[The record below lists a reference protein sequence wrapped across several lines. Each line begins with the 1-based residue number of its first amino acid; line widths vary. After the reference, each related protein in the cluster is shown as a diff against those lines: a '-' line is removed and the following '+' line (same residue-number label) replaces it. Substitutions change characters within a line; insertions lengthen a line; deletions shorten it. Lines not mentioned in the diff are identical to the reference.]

1 MNKKRSITI
10 KVVLL
15 LAVVCLAGF
24 FTACAKKRTV
34 VFDSCGGTAVETV
47 TVKNKGTVQKPAD
60 PTREGYT
67 FEYWTL
73 DGEKFDFSTKIT
85 KDITLVAVWKE
96 ISVEPVKKVAT
107 PTNVVING
115 NVVSWN
121 AVEGATGYIVYVD
134 GVAKEVTTTSYTL
147 ENTDKIEVLICVAA
161 KDAKSVSELST
172 SVVYR
177 NEIDEAKVQ
186 EVIEKFNL
194 PATGYEE
201 SVKELA
207 YALAKYNV
215 TPEELLALANG
226 SENPLENILAILQAD
241 NAKELLE
248 ISAIYGCI
256 LGQIALDQQVGTKP
270 ELSESSATML
280 EELYRKLIEEKLYTP
295 STMYEKYSDDKYF
308 VEQLAPYILK
318 STKTN
323 SYYFEL
329 SSVIDKICENA
340 KCSVY
345 RNGDEIVVEI
355 SKEEKLT
362 IKISDIAAYGNYFYQ
377 GKNNSDSSAKFEAYT
392 AALDELYSC
401 VINQNE
407 QYEALSKA
415 LKEQLRDV
423 RACISVN
430 GQTIVDVVNQV
441 LSVQVALAP
450 IIEAF
455 GNLGDE
461 MNQAMADL
469 SLLPAF
475 LEKVVG
481 LKNQAIDIISSVL
494 PTKEQCEAIDSI
506 LEQLANLLAPIVGD
520 SVSKDISKLGS
531 YSVVESLNK
540 VLAFLKSIDTKNY
553 DIEAVIKAYLLG
565 SSLDM
570 DKANAELAKLVNNL
584 IAALKDVI
592 TSYEISA
599 EELSLMFESLS
610 EVLPTINEIQVA
622 LGIKLNEEE
631 INKFITIIGRFI
643 TYIDAKKVTAE
654 DVSTIVRFIMS
665 SISEKPGDKEIIAL
679 VMEIL
684 LPKVIDYIDT
694 DLVDELAPYIKSYF
708 EYLYLTSGEKID
720 GDKLVS
726 ALRNNIEGFKE
737 LILVASNA
745 SKYSDV
751 EDLEAL
757 LDMWIE
763 VANDTAKLNRITKA
777 IKELNDVLD
786 PDSEMDLYLQL
797 VDENRVANLTAAK
810 QLIGKHNYEFTE
822 EDRAILS
829 KINCIISWEYPENDI
844 TEVASISI
852 VKEEDKIIVT
862 ILPGLTD
869 VQFLSTYAYLD
880 VYLVEGGYKSKY
892 LGEVTYDQDGKVAI
906 ITIRAS
912 DLQQISEL
920 NYTKCVLQL
929 NTIDVKGVGY
939 SFETE
944 IDLTEMA
951 SYTK

>member
-73 DGEKFDFSTKIT
+73 DGGKFDFSTKIT

-226 SENPLENILAILQAD
+226 SEKPLENILAILQAD

-355 SKEEKLT
+355 SK
-362 IKISDIAAYGNYFYQ
+362 
-377 GKNNSDSSAKFEAYT
+377 
-392 AALDELYSC
+392 
-401 VINQNE
+401 
-407 QYEALSKA
+407 
-415 LKEQLRDV
+415 
-423 RACISVN
+423 
-430 GQTIVDVVNQV
+430 
-441 LSVQVALAP
+441 
-450 IIEAF
+450 
-455 GNLGDE
+455 
-461 MNQAMADL
+461 
-469 SLLPAF
+469 
-475 LEKVVG
+475 
-481 LKNQAIDIISSVL
+481 
-494 PTKEQCEAIDSI
+494 
-506 LEQLANLLAPIVGD
+506 
-520 SVSKDISKLGS
+520 
-531 YSVVESLNK
+531 
-540 VLAFLKSIDTKNY
+540 
-553 DIEAVIKAYLLG
+553 
-565 SSLDM
+565 
-570 DKANAELAKLVNNL
+570 
-584 IAALKDVI
+584 
-592 TSYEISA
+592 
-599 EELSLMFESLS
+599 
-610 EVLPTINEIQVA
+610 
-622 LGIKLNEEE
+622 
-631 INKFITIIGRFI
+631 
-643 TYIDAKKVTAE
+643 
-654 DVSTIVRFIMS
+654 
-665 SISEKPGDKEIIAL
+665 
-679 VMEIL
+679 
-684 LPKVIDYIDT
+684 
-694 DLVDELAPYIKSYF
+694 
-708 EYLYLTSGEKID
+708 
-720 GDKLVS
+720 
-726 ALRNNIEGFKE
+726 
-737 LILVASNA
+737 
-745 SKYSDV
+745 
-751 EDLEAL
+751 
-757 LDMWIE
+757 
-763 VANDTAKLNRITKA
+763 
-777 IKELNDVLD
+777 
-786 PDSEMDLYLQL
+786 
-797 VDENRVANLTAAK
+797 
-810 QLIGKHNYEFTE
+810 
-822 EDRAILS
+822 
-829 KINCIISWEYPENDI
+829 
-844 TEVASISI
+844 
-852 VKEEDKIIVT
+852 
-862 ILPGLTD
+862 
-869 VQFLSTYAYLD
+869 
-880 VYLVEGGYKSKY
+880 
-892 LGEVTYDQDGKVAI
+892 
-906 ITIRAS
+906 
-912 DLQQISEL
+912 
-920 NYTKCVLQL
+920 
-929 NTIDVKGVGY
+929 
-939 SFETE
+939 
-944 IDLTEMA
+944 
-951 SYTK
+951 

>member
-1 MNKKRSITI
+1 
-10 KVVLL
+10 
-15 LAVVCLAGF
+15 
-24 FTACAKKRTV
+24 
-34 VFDSCGGTAVETV
+34 
-47 TVKNKGTVQKPAD
+47 
-60 PTREGYT
+60 
-67 FEYWTL
+67 
-73 DGEKFDFSTKIT
+73 
-85 KDITLVAVWKE
+85 
-96 ISVEPVKKVAT
+96 
-107 PTNVVING
+107 
-115 NVVSWN
+115 
-121 AVEGATGYIVYVD
+121 
-134 GVAKEVTTTSYTL
+134 
-147 ENTDKIEVLICVAA
+147 
-161 KDAKSVSELST
+161 
-172 SVVYR
+172 
-177 NEIDEAKVQ
+177 
-186 EVIEKFNL
+186 
-194 PATGYEE
+194 
-201 SVKELA
+201 
-207 YALAKYNV
+207 
-215 TPEELLALANG
+215 
-226 SENPLENILAILQAD
+226 
-241 NAKELLE
+241 
-248 ISAIYGCI
+248 
-256 LGQIALDQQVGTKP
+256 
-270 ELSESSATML
+270 
-280 EELYRKLIEEKLYTP
+280 
-295 STMYEKYSDDKYF
+295 
-308 VEQLAPYILK
+308 
-318 STKTN
+318 
-323 SYYFEL
+323 
-329 SSVIDKICENA
+329 
-340 KCSVY
+340 
-345 RNGDEIVVEI
+345 
-355 SKEEKLT
+355 
-362 IKISDIAAYGNYFYQ
+362 
-377 GKNNSDSSAKFEAYT
+377 
-392 AALDELYSC
+392 
-401 VINQNE
+401 
-407 QYEALSKA
+407 
-415 LKEQLRDV
+415 
-423 RACISVN
+423 
-430 GQTIVDVVNQV
+430 
-441 LSVQVALAP
+441 
-450 IIEAF
+450 
-455 GNLGDE
+455 
-461 MNQAMADL
+461 
-469 SLLPAF
+469 
-475 LEKVVG
+475 
-481 LKNQAIDIISSVL
+481 
-494 PTKEQCEAIDSI
+494 
-506 LEQLANLLAPIVGD
+506 
-520 SVSKDISKLGS
+520 
-531 YSVVESLNK
+531 
-540 VLAFLKSIDTKNY
+540 
-553 DIEAVIKAYLLG
+553 
-565 SSLDM
+565 M

-777 IKELNDVLD
+777 IKEL
-786 PDSEMDLYLQL
+786 
-797 VDENRVANLTAAK
+797 TAAK